1 MRVLPKLSLLS
12 LLKGEGAARFP
23 RLVLVA
29 ALFWVASCKK
39 PAPAP
44 VVKIISP
51 DAIHVTAISLGQ
63 PKLAIVNGK
72 QLGEGDELV
81 ASATRL
87 RLVKISDGEIELSS
101 GAQVILARLA
111 PPKPSA
117 PRR

>member
-1 MRVLPKLSLLS
+1 M
-12 LLKGEGAARFP
+12 
-23 RLVLVA
+23 A
-29 ALFWVASCKK
+29 ALFTVISCKK
-39 PAPAP
+39 PAPVAK
-44 VVKIISP
+44 KIDP
-51 DAIHVTAISLGQ
+51 NAIHVTAISLGQ

-101 GAQVILARLA
+101 GPQVILARLA
-111 PPKPSA
+111 PPNPSA